1 MFLRRGITVVH
12 EVVGPEVGKKV
23 AVGGDVVVDIV
34 ADIGVGA
41 HGEGPLLVR
50 HLRVEAERPV
60 RSGLVEAV
68 LVVVVDLAVL
78 VQVGIETF
86 DRLAVRVIDLLVDE
100 ERIRGVAGLMDLD
113 RVAGTAGYAAGS
125 DSEVVGALVIGGKS
139 GDLGLIE
146 GRVEA
151 KGPAPV
157 PCLDRNGV
165 ELELDSLVGKVTDV
179 GVQVV
184 GQVGSGGHRGAVQEI
199 LGVALVEIHATEDP
213 VAEEAVVK
221 TDVVGRG
228 GLPLEVGVVAKRRDR
243 CDHLVAEVEHR
254 LVRVVLVGRQCRVVT
269 GLEILLARLSP
280 AEPELQG

>member
-1 MFLRRGITVVH
+1 M
-12 EVVGPEVGKKV
+12 
-23 AVGGDVVVDIV
+23 
-34 ADIGVGA
+34 GA

-157 PCLDRNGV
+157 PCLDRKGV

-254 LVRVVLVGRQCRVVT
+254 LVRVVLVGRQCRIVT

>member
-1 MFLRRGITVVH
+1 M
-12 EVVGPEVGKKV
+12 
-23 AVGGDVVVDIV
+23 
-34 ADIGVGA
+34 GA
-41 HGEGPLLVR
+41 HCEGPLLVR
-50 HLRVEAERPV
+50 HLRVEAECPV
-60 RSGLVEAV
+60 RSGIVEAV
-68 LVVVVDLAVL
+68 LVVVVDLSVL
-78 VQVGIETF
+78 VQIDIEAF
-86 DRLAVRVIDLLVDE
+86 DRLAVRVIDLLIDE
-100 ERIRGVAGLMDLD
+100 ERVRGVAGLMDLD
-113 RVAGTAGYAAGS
+113 RVAGTAGDASGS
-125 DSEVVGALVIGGKS
+125 DSEVVGAFVIGGKP

-165 ELELDSLVGKVTDV
+165 ELELESLVGKVTDV

-184 GQVGSGGHRGAVQEI
+184 GQVGAGGHRSAVQEI

-243 CDHLVAEVEHR
+243 SDHLVAEVVHR
-254 LVRVVLVGRQCRVVT
+254 LVRVVLVGRQRRVV
-269 GLEILLARLSP
+269 S
-280 AEPELQG
+280 